1 MNESGRTDTLT
12 PRPRM
17 LRCDT
22 CGALTPRVSR
32 VVIDR
37 GYDRSNA
44 RPLWNCPDCFERKNR
59 ERQAGDEGM
68 RG

>member
-1 MNESGRTDTLT
+1 MSDSLRTKAAGPAE
-12 PRPRM
+12 PRL

-22 CGALTPRVSR
+22 CGRLTTVVSR

-44 RPLWNCPDCFERKNR
+44 RPLWNCPECYERKNR
-59 ERQAGDEGM
+59 ERLGG
-68 RG
+68 

>member
-1 MNESGRTDTLT
+1 MNPTVRDEAAGAGKTRL
-12 PRPRM
+12 

-22 CGALTPRVSR
+22 CGTLVPRVSR

-44 RPLWNCPDCFERKNR
+44 RPLWNCPDCFARKNR
-59 ERQAGDEGM
+59 ERA
-68 RG
+68 RAR

>member
-1 MNESGRTDTLT
+1 MTDPTREEAPSAGKARL
-12 PRPRM
+12 

-22 CGALTPRVSR
+22 CGSLVPRVSR

-44 RPLWNCPDCFERKNR
+44 RPLWNCPDCFARKNA
-59 ERQAGDEGM
+59 ERQKAVDS
-68 RG
+68 